1 MFIFLIFYPILVFI
15 TFVLMS
21 ERIEKIKQK
30 IKAVGL
36 HPGVY
41 LFKNIEGEVIYVGK
55 AIKLRNRLNS
65 YFREN
70 QTGKTRILVSK
81 IIDFD
86 TVLVDSEADA
96 LLLENSLIKKY
107 KPKYNILLKDDK
119 SYPWICIKK
128 ERYPRVFST
137 RRVIKDGSEYFGP
150 YTSVR
155 MVRVLIELLKELFP
169 IRTCNFNL
177 SEENISAGKF
187 KVCLE
192 YHIKNCLGPCEDH
205 QTEASYQEDI
215 EQIRSILKGNTKHVL
230 SILEDRMRQAS
241 ADFEFEEAHIWKQK
255 WESLKEYSRKS
266 TVVSAQI
273 HNVDVFTIVSDDKSA
288 YINFLKVMNGSIIQA
303 YTTEVKKVLGES
315 DEDILTSL
323 ILSIRERFSSQSRLV
338 LANLPIK
345 IAGLDFQIH
354 KPQRG
359 DKLSLV
365 ELSEKNAKYYRAE
378 KWKQIQQTDPEKH
391 QNRILEQLKKD
402 LRLSELPKHI
412 ECFDNSNF
420 QGTNAV
426 SACVVFKN
434 AKPSKKDYRH
444 FLIKTVE
451 GPDDYASMTEVVYRR
466 YKRLMDENLPLPQL
480 IVVDG
485 GKGQLG
491 AGMKALEQLGIYG
504 QVAILGI
511 AKRLEELYFPGDPH
525 PLYLDKRSESLKVI
539 QHMRDEA
546 HRFGITHH
554 RKRRVKG
561 NLKSEL
567 HSISGLGQKSIDL
580 LFNTFGS
587 VKGVKKATE
596 SELIDCVG
604 KHRTKLILEWKKQE

>member
-1 MFIFLIFYPILVFI
+1 
-15 TFVLMS
+15 MS
-21 ERIEKIKQK
+21 ERIENIKQK

-41 LFKNIEGEVIYVGK
+41 LFKNAEGSVIYVGK

-70 QTGKTRILVSK
+70 QIGKTRVLVSK
-81 IIDFD
+81 IVDFD
-86 TVLVDSEADA
+86 TVLVDNEADA

-119 SYPWICIKK
+119 SYPWLCIKK
-128 ERYPRVFST
+128 ERFPRVIST

-150 YTSVR
+150 YTSVK
-155 MVRVLIELLKELFP
+155 MVRVLLELLKELFP
-169 IRTCNFNL
+169 IRTCNYNL
-177 SEENISAGKF
+177 SETNVVAGKF

-192 YHIKNCLGPCEDH
+192 YHIKNCLGPCEDY
-205 QTEASYQEDI
+205 QSEESYTQDI
-215 EQIRSILKGNTKHVL
+215 DQIRSILKGNTKYVL
-230 SILEDRMRQAS
+230 SILEKRMREAS
-241 ADFEFEEAHIWKQK
+241 ANFEFEEAHIWKQK
-255 WESLKEYSRKS
+255 WESLKEYNRKS

-273 HNVDVFTIVSDDKSA
+273 HDVDVFTIISDDKSA
-288 YINFLKVMNGSIIQA
+288 YINFLKIMNGSIVQA

-315 DEDILTSL
+315 DIDILSSL
-323 ILSIRERFSSQSRLV
+323 MISIRERFTSQSKLV
-338 LANLPIK
+338 LTNIPIQVN
-345 IAGLDFQIH
+345 GLDFQIN
-354 KPQRG
+354 KPLRG
-359 DKLSLV
+359 DKLRLV

-391 QNRILEQLKKD
+391 QNRMLEQLKKD
-402 LRLSELPKHI
+402 LRLHDLPKHI

-444 FLIKTVE
+444 FLIKTVD
-451 GPDDYASMTEVVYRR
+451 GPDDYASMTEAVYRR
-466 YKRLMDENLPLPQL
+466 YKRLLEENEPLPQL

-485 GKGQLG
+485 GKGQLS
-491 AGMKALEQLGIYG
+491 AGIKALEQLGIYG
-504 QVAILGI
+504 KVAILGI

-525 PLYLDKRSESLKVI
+525 PLYLDKRSESLKII

-561 NLKSEL
+561 SLRSEL
-567 HSISGLGQKSIDL
+567 HDVSGLGQKTIDL

-587 VKGVKKATE
+587 VKGVKKASE
-596 SELIDCVG
+596 SELIDCIG
-604 KHRTKLILEWKKQE
+604 KHRTKLIIEWKKQE

>member
-1 MFIFLIFYPILVFI
+1 
-15 TFVLMS
+15 MS

-41 LFKNIEGEVIYVGK
+41 LFKDTEGKVIYVGK

-70 QTGKTRILVSK
+70 QTGKTKILVSK

-128 ERYPRVFST
+128 ERFPRVFST
-137 RRVIKDGSEYFGP
+137 RKVIKDGSEYFGP

-155 MVRVLIELLKELFP
+155 MVRVLLELLKELFP

-177 SEENISAGKF
+177 SQDNIDAGKF

-192 YHIKNCLGPCEDH
+192 YHIKNCLGPCENH
-205 QTEASYQEDI
+205 QSDESYAEDI
-215 EQIRSILKGNTKHVL
+215 EQIRSILKGNTSHVL
-230 SILEDRMRQAS
+230 SILEDRMRKSS
-241 ADFEFEEAHIWKQK
+241 AEFEFEQAHIWKQK

-273 HNVDVFTIVSDDKSA
+273 HNVDVFTITSDDKSA
-288 YINFLKVMNGSIIQA
+288 YFNFLKVMNGSIIQA
-303 YTTEVKKVLGES
+303 YTSEIKKVLGEA
-315 DEDILTSL
+315 DADILSNL
-323 ILSIRERFSSQSRLV
+323 ILNIREKFSSQSKMV
-338 LANLPIK
+338 LTNLPIK
-345 IAGLDFQIH
+345 VSGLDFQINTP
-354 KPQRG
+354 KRG

-402 LRLSELPKHI
+402 LRLPELPKHI

-434 AKPSKKDYRH
+434 AKPAKKEYRH

-466 YKRLMDENLPLPQL
+466 YKRLIDENLPLPQL

-491 AGMKALEQLGIYG
+491 AGIKALEQLGIYG

-554 RKRRVKG
+554 RKRRIKG

-567 HSISGLGQKSIDL
+567 HEISGLGQKSIDL

-587 VKGVKKATE
+587 VKGVKKATD
-596 SELIDCVG
+596 SELIECLG
-604 KHRTKLILEWKKQE
+604 QHRAKFIIEWKKQE

>member
-41 LFKNIEGEVIYVGK
+41 LFKNIDGEVIYVGK

-81 IIDFD
+81 IVDFD

-177 SEENISAGKF
+177 SAENISAGKF

-205 QTEASYQEDI
+205 QTEANYQEDI

-338 LANLPIK
+338 LTNLPIK
-345 IAGLDFQIH
+345 ISGLDFQIH

-434 AKPSKKDYRH
+434 AKPSKNDYRH

-561 NLKSEL
+561 SLTSEL

>member
-1 MFIFLIFYPILVFI
+1 
-15 TFVLMS
+15 MS

-41 LFKNIEGEVIYVGK
+41 LFKNTEGQVIYVGK

-70 QTGKTRILVSK
+70 QIGKTKILVSK
-81 IIDFD
+81 IVDFD

-128 ERYPRVFST
+128 ERFPRVFST
-137 RRVIKDGSEYFGP
+137 RKVVKDGSEYFGP
-150 YTSVR
+150 YTSVK
-155 MVRVLIELLKELFP
+155 MVRVLLELLKELFP
-169 IRTCNFNL
+169 IRTCNYNL
-177 SEENISAGKF
+177 SQDNIDAGKF

-192 YHIKNCLGPCEDH
+192 YHIKNCLGPCENH
-205 QTEASYQEDI
+205 QSDESYAQDI

-230 SILEDRMRQAS
+230 SILEQRMRECS
-241 ADFEFEEAHIWKQK
+241 ANFEFEEAHIWKQK

-273 HNVDVFTIVSDDKSA
+273 HNVDVFTIISDDKSA
-288 YINFLKVMNGSIIQA
+288 YFNFLKVMNGSIIQA
-303 YTTEVKKVLGES
+303 YTAEIKKVLGES
-315 DEDILTSL
+315 DTDILSRL
-323 ILSIRERFSSQSRLV
+323 IVSIRERFSSQSRLV
-338 LANLPIK
+338 LTNIPIHVS
-345 IAGLDFQIH
+345 GLDFQINTP
-354 KPQRG
+354 KRG

-402 LRLSELPKHI
+402 LRLPSVPTHI

-466 YKRLMDENLPLPQL
+466 YKRLLDENLPLPQL

-491 AGMKALEQLGIYG
+491 AGVKALEQLGIYG

-567 HSISGLGQKSIDL
+567 HAVSGLGQKTIDL

-596 SELIDCVG
+596 SELIDCIG
-604 KHRTKLILEWKKQE
+604 KHRAKLIIEWRKEE

>member
-1 MFIFLIFYPILVFI
+1 
-15 TFVLMS
+15 MS

-41 LFKNIEGEVIYVGK
+41 LFKDTERKVIYVGK

-70 QTGKTRILVSK
+70 QTGKTKILVSR

-119 SYPWICIKK
+119 SYPWLCIKK
-128 ERYPRVFST
+128 ERFPRVFST
-137 RRVIKDGSEYFGP
+137 RKVIKDGSEYFGP

-155 MVRVLIELLKELFP
+155 MVRVLLELLKELFP

-177 SEENISAGKF
+177 SQDNIDAGKF

-192 YHIKNCLGPCEDH
+192 YHIKNCLGPCENH
-205 QTEASYQEDI
+205 QSDESYAEDI
-215 EQIRSILKGNTKHVL
+215 EQIRSILKGNTSHVL
-230 SILEDRMRQAS
+230 SILEDRMRKSS
-241 ADFEFEEAHIWKQK
+241 AEFEFEQAHIWKQK

-273 HNVDVFTIVSDDKSA
+273 HNVDVFTITSDDKSA
-288 YINFLKVMNGSIIQA
+288 YFNFLKVMNGSIIQA
-303 YTTEVKKVLGES
+303 YTSEIKKVLGEA
-315 DEDILTSL
+315 DADILSNL
-323 ILSIRERFSSQSRLV
+323 ILNIREKFSSQSKMV
-338 LANLPIK
+338 LTNLPIK
-345 IAGLDFQIH
+345 VEGLDFQITTP
-354 KPQRG
+354 KRG

-365 ELSEKNAKYYRAE
+365 ELSEKNAKYYKAE

-402 LRLSELPKHI
+402 LRLPELPKHI

-434 AKPSKKDYRH
+434 AKPAKKEYRH

-466 YKRLMDENLPLPQL
+466 YKRLIDEDLPLPQL

-491 AGMKALEQLGIYG
+491 AGIKALEQLGIYG

-554 RKRRVKG
+554 RNRRVKG

-567 HSISGLGQKSIDL
+567 HEISGLGQKSIDL

-587 VKGVKKATE
+587 VKGVKKATDL
-596 SELIDCVG
+596 ELIECLG
-604 KHRTKLILEWKKQE
+604 KHRAKLIIEWKKQE

>member
-1 MFIFLIFYPILVFI
+1 
-15 TFVLMS
+15 MS

-41 LFKNIEGEVIYVGK
+41 LFKNLEGDVIYVGK

-81 IIDFD
+81 IVNFD
-86 TVLVDSEADA
+86 TILVDSEADA

-128 ERYPRVFST
+128 ERFPRVFST

-155 MVRVLIELLKELFP
+155 MVRVLLELLKELFP

-177 SEENISAGKF
+177 SADHIESGKF

-192 YHIKNCLGPCEDH
+192 YHIKNCLGPCENY
-205 QTEASYQEDI
+205 QSEESYSEDM

-230 SILEDRMRQAS
+230 SILEDRMRQSS

-266 TVVSAQI
+266 TVVNAQI

-315 DEDILTSL
+315 DVDLLSTLMI
-323 ILSIRERFSSQSRLV
+323 SIRERFSSQSKLV
-338 LANLPIK
+338 LTNLPIQVT
-345 IAGLDFQIH
+345 GLDFQINS
-354 KPQRG
+354 PQRG
-359 DKLSLV
+359 DKLNLV
-365 ELSEKNAKYYRAE
+365 ELSEKNAKYFRAE

-391 QNRILEQLKKD
+391 QTRILEQLKKD
-402 LRLSELPKHI
+402 LRLPELPKHI

-434 AKPSKKDYRH
+434 AKPAKKDYRH

-451 GPDDYASMTEVVYRR
+451 GPDDYASMTEVIYRR
-466 YKRLMDENLPLPQL
+466 YKRLLDEKEPLPQL

-485 GKGQLG
+485 GKGQLS
-491 AGMKALEQLGIYG
+491 AGIKALEQLGIYG

-525 PLYLDKRSESLKVI
+525 PLYLDKRSESLKII

-554 RKRRVKG
+554 RNRRVKG
-561 NLKSEL
+561 SLKSEL
-567 HSISGLGQKSIDL
+567 HDVSGLGQKTIDL

-587 VKGVKKATE
+587 VKGVKKATVT
-596 SELIDCVG
+596 ELEDCIG
-604 KHRTKLILEWKKQE
+604 QHRTKLIIEWKKLE

>member
-1 MFIFLIFYPILVFI
+1 
-15 TFVLMS
+15 MS

-41 LFKNIEGEVIYVGK
+41 LFKDTEGKVIYVGK

-70 QTGKTRILVSK
+70 QTGKTKILVSK

-128 ERYPRVFST
+128 ERFPRVFST
-137 RRVIKDGSEYFGP
+137 RKVIKDGSEYFGP

-155 MVRVLIELLKELFP
+155 MVRVLLELLKELFP

-177 SEENISAGKF
+177 SQDNIDAGKF

-192 YHIKNCLGPCEDH
+192 YHIKNCLGPCENH
-205 QTEASYQEDI
+205 QSDESYAEDI
-215 EQIRSILKGNTKHVL
+215 EQIRSILKGNTSHVL
-230 SILEDRMRQAS
+230 SILEDRMRKSS
-241 ADFEFEEAHIWKQK
+241 AEFEFEQAHIWKQK

-273 HNVDVFTIVSDDKSA
+273 HNIDVFTITSDDKSA
-288 YINFLKVMNGSIIQA
+288 YFNFLKVMNGSIIQA
-303 YTTEVKKVLGES
+303 YTSEIKKVLGEA
-315 DEDILTSL
+315 DADILSNL
-323 ILSIRERFSSQSRLV
+323 ILNIREKFSSQSKMV
-338 LANLPIK
+338 LTNLPIK
-345 IAGLDFQIH
+345 VSGLDFQINTP
-354 KPQRG
+354 KRG

-402 LRLSELPKHI
+402 LRLPELPKHI

-434 AKPSKKDYRH
+434 AKPAKKEYRH

-466 YKRLMDENLPLPQL
+466 YKRLIDENLPLPQL

-491 AGMKALEQLGIYG
+491 AGIKALEQLGIYG

-554 RKRRVKG
+554 RKRRIKG

-567 HSISGLGQKSIDL
+567 HEISGLGQKSIDL

-587 VKGVKKATE
+587 VKGVKKATD
-596 SELIDCVG
+596 SELIECLG
-604 KHRTKLILEWKKQE
+604 QHRSKFIIEWKKQE

>member
-1 MFIFLIFYPILVFI
+1 
-15 TFVLMS
+15 MS

-41 LFKNIEGEVIYVGK
+41 LFKNTEGQVIYVGK

-70 QTGKTRILVSK
+70 QIGKTKILVSK
-81 IIDFD
+81 IVDFD

-128 ERYPRVFST
+128 ERFPRVFST
-137 RRVIKDGSEYFGP
+137 RKVVKDGSEYFGP
-150 YTSVR
+150 YTSVK
-155 MVRVLIELLKELFP
+155 MVRVLLELLKELFP
-169 IRTCNFNL
+169 IRTCNYNL
-177 SEENISAGKF
+177 SQNNIDAGKF

-192 YHIKNCLGPCEDH
+192 YHIKNCLGPCENH
-205 QTEASYQEDI
+205 QSDESYAQDI

-230 SILEDRMRQAS
+230 SILEQRMRECS
-241 ADFEFEEAHIWKQK
+241 ANFEFEEAHIWKQK

-273 HNVDVFTIVSDDKSA
+273 HNVDVFTIISDDKSA
-288 YINFLKVMNGSIIQA
+288 YFNFLKVMNGSIIQA
-303 YTTEVKKVLGES
+303 YTAEIKKVLGES
-315 DEDILTSL
+315 DTDILSRL
-323 ILSIRERFSSQSRLV
+323 IVSIRERFSSQSRLV
-338 LANLPIK
+338 LTNIPIHVS
-345 IAGLDFQIH
+345 GLDFQINTP
-354 KPQRG
+354 KRG

-402 LRLSELPKHI
+402 LRLPSVPTHI

-466 YKRLMDENLPLPQL
+466 YKRLLDENLPLPQL

-491 AGMKALEQLGIYG
+491 AGVKALEQLGIYG

-567 HSISGLGQKSIDL
+567 HTVSGLGQKTIDL

-604 KHRTKLILEWKKQE
+604 KHRAKLIIEWRKEE

>member
-1 MFIFLIFYPILVFI
+1 
-15 TFVLMS
+15 MS
-21 ERIEKIKQK
+21 DRIEKIKQK
-30 IKAVGL
+30 IKVVGL

-41 LFKNIEGEVIYVGK
+41 LFKNAEGEVIYVGK

-70 QTGKTRILVSK
+70 QTGKTKILVSK
-81 IIDFD
+81 IENFD

-107 KPKYNILLKDDK
+107 KPRYNILLKDDK

-137 RRVIKDGSEYFGP
+137 RKVIKDGSEYFGP
-150 YTSVR
+150 YTSVK
-155 MVRVLIELLKELFP
+155 MVRVLLELLKELFP
-169 IRTCNFNL
+169 LRTCNYNL
-177 SEENISAGKF
+177 SQENIDTGKF

-192 YHIKNCLGPCEDH
+192 YHIKNCLGPCEGH
-205 QTEASYQEDI
+205 QSEESYATDI
-215 EQIRSILKGNTKHVL
+215 EQVRSILKGNTKHVL
-230 SILEDRMRQAS
+230 SVLEERMRQSS

-255 WESLKEYSRKS
+255 WESLKEYNRKS

-273 HNVDVFTIVSDDKSA
+273 HNVDVLTIISDDKSA
-288 YINFLKVMNGSIIQA
+288 YFNFLKVMNGSIIQA
-303 YTTEVKKVLGES
+303 YTAELKKVLGES
-315 DEDILTSL
+315 DSDILASL
-323 ILSIRERFSSQSRLV
+323 MLSIRERFSSQSRLV
-338 LANLPIK
+338 LTNLPLK
-345 IAGLDFQIH
+345 ISGLDFQINT
-354 KPQRG
+354 PQRG

-365 ELSEKNAKYYRAE
+365 ELSAKNAKYYRAE
-378 KWKQIQQTDPEKH
+378 KWKQVQQTDPEKH

-402 LRLSELPKHI
+402 LRLPELPKHI

-434 AKPSKKDYRH
+434 AKPAKKEYRH

-466 YKRLMDENLPLPQL
+466 YKRLIEEGETLPQL

-491 AGMKALEQLGIYG
+491 AGIKALEQLGIYG
-504 QVAILGI
+504 KVAILGI

-525 PLYLDKRSESLKVI
+525 PLYLDKRSESLKII

-567 HSISGLGQKSIDL
+567 HEISGLGQKSIDL

-587 VKGVKKATE
+587 VKGVKKASD
-596 SELIDCVG
+596 SELIDCLG
-604 KHRTKLILEWKKQE
+604 QYRAKLIIEWKKQE

>member
-1 MFIFLIFYPILVFI
+1 
-15 TFVLMS
+15 MS

-81 IIDFD
+81 IETFD
-86 TVLVDSEADA
+86 TILVDSEADA

-128 ERYPRVFST
+128 ERFPRVFST
-137 RRVIKDGSEYFGP
+137 RKVIKDGSEYFGP

-155 MVRVLIELLKELFP
+155 MVRVLLELLKELFP
-169 IRTCNFNL
+169 IRTCNYNL
-177 SEENISAGKF
+177 SADNIESGKF

-192 YHIKNCLGPCEDH
+192 YHIKNCLGPCENY
-205 QTEASYQEDI
+205 QSEESYSEDMN
-215 EQIRSILKGNTKHVL
+215 QIRSILKGNTKQVL

-266 TVVSAQI
+266 TVVNAQI

-315 DEDILTSL
+315 DIDLLSTL
-323 ILSIRERFSSQSRLV
+323 IISIRERFSSQSKLV
-338 LANLPIK
+338 LTNLPIK
-345 IAGLDFQIH
+345 VTGLEFQINT
-354 KPQRG
+354 PQRG
-359 DKLSLV
+359 DKLNLV

-402 LRLSELPKHI
+402 LRLPELPKHI

-434 AKPSKKDYRH
+434 AKPAKKDYRH

-451 GPDDYASMTEVVYRR
+451 GPDDYASMTEVIYRR
-466 YKRLMDENLPLPQL
+466 YKRLMDENEPLPQL

-491 AGMKALEQLGIYG
+491 AGIKALEQLGIYG

-525 PLYLDKRSESLKVI
+525 PLYLDKRSESLKII

-554 RKRRVKG
+554 RNRRVKG
-561 NLKSEL
+561 SLKSEL
-567 HSISGLGQKSIDL
+567 HDISGLGQKTIDL

-587 VKGVKKATE
+587 VKGVKKATV
-596 SELIDCVG
+596 SELEDCIG
-604 KHRTKLILEWKKQE
+604 KHRTKLIIEWKKQE

>member
-338 LANLPIK
+338 LTNLPIK

>member
-1 MFIFLIFYPILVFI
+1 
-15 TFVLMS
+15 MS

-41 LFKNIEGEVIYVGK
+41 LFKNAQGEIIYVGK
-55 AIKLRNRLNS
+55 AVKLRNRINS

-70 QTGKTRILVSK
+70 QTGKTKILVSK
-81 IIDFD
+81 IVDFD

-128 ERYPRVFST
+128 ERFPRVFST

-150 YTSVR
+150 YTSVK
-155 MVRVLIELLKELFP
+155 MVRVLLELLKELFP
-169 IRTCNFNL
+169 IRTCNYNL
-177 SEENISAGKF
+177 SQDNIDAGKF

-205 QTEASYQEDI
+205 QSEESYAEDMS
-215 EQIRSILKGNTKHVL
+215 QIRSILKGNTKHVL
-230 SILEDRMRQAS
+230 SILEERMRNAA

-273 HNVDVFTIVSDDKSA
+273 HNVDIFSVISDDKSA

-303 YTTEVKKVLGES
+303 YTTEIKKVLAES
-315 DEDILTSL
+315 DENILISSILT
-323 ILSIRERFSSQSRLV
+323 IRERFSSQSTVV
-338 LANLPIK
+338 LTNIPVK
-345 IAGLDFQIH
+345 ISGLDF
-354 KPQRG
+354 KVSTPKRG

-402 LRLSELPKHI
+402 LRLPELPRHI

-466 YKRLMDENLPLPQL
+466 YKRLIEEDQPLPQL

-491 AGMKALEQLGIYG
+491 AGIKALEQLGIYG

-539 QHMRDEA
+539 QFMRDEA

-561 NLKSEL
+561 SLKSEL
-567 HSISGLGQKSIDL
+567 HDISGLGQKTIDL

-587 VKGVKKATE
+587 VKGVKKASE
-596 SELIDCVG
+596 AELIDAIG
-604 KHRTKLILEWKKQE
+604 KHRAKIIIEWRKQE

>member
-1 MFIFLIFYPILVFI
+1 
-15 TFVLMS
+15 MS

-70 QTGKTRILVSK
+70 QTGKTRVLVSK
-81 IIDFD
+81 IETFD
-86 TVLVDSEADA
+86 TILVDSEADA

-128 ERYPRVFST
+128 ERFPRVFST
-137 RRVIKDGSEYFGP
+137 RKVIKDGSEYFGP

-155 MVRVLIELLKELFP
+155 MVRVLLELLKELFP
-169 IRTCNFNL
+169 IRTCNYNL
-177 SEENISAGKF
+177 SADNIESGKF

-192 YHIKNCLGPCEDH
+192 YHIKNCLGPCEN
-205 QTEASYQEDI
+205 YQSEERYSEDMN
-215 EQIRSILKGNTKHVL
+215 QIRSILKGNTKQVL

-266 TVVSAQI
+266 TVVNAQI

-315 DEDILTSL
+315 DVDLLSTL
-323 ILSIRERFSSQSRLV
+323 IISIRERFSSQSKLV
-338 LANLPIK
+338 LTNLPIK
-345 IAGLDFQIH
+345 VTGLEFQINT
-354 KPQRG
+354 PQRG
-359 DKLSLV
+359 DKLNLV

-402 LRLSELPKHI
+402 LRLPELPKHI

-434 AKPSKKDYRH
+434 AKPAKKDYRH

-451 GPDDYASMTEVVYRR
+451 GPDDYASMTEVIYRR
-466 YKRLMDENLPLPQL
+466 YKRLMDENEPMPQL

-491 AGMKALEQLGIYG
+491 AGIKALEQLGIYG

-525 PLYLDKRSESLKVI
+525 PLYLDKRSESLKII

-554 RKRRVKG
+554 RNRRVKG
-561 NLKSEL
+561 SLKSEL
-567 HSISGLGQKSIDL
+567 HDISGLGQKTIDL

-587 VKGVKKATE
+587 VKGVKKATVA
-596 SELIDCVG
+596 ELEDCIG
-604 KHRTKLILEWKKQE
+604 KHRTKLIIEWKKQE

>member
-1 MFIFLIFYPILVFI
+1 
-15 TFVLMS
+15 MS

-41 LFKNIEGEVIYVGK
+41 LFKNADGEVIYVGK

-70 QTGKTRILVSK
+70 QTGKTKILVSK

-107 KPKYNILLKDDK
+107 KPRYNILLKDDK

-137 RRVIKDGSEYFGP
+137 RKVVKDGSEYFGP
-150 YTSVR
+150 YTSVK
-155 MVRVLIELLKELFP
+155 MVRVLLELLKELFP
-169 IRTCNFNL
+169 LRTCNYNL
-177 SEENISAGKF
+177 SQENIDAGKF

-205 QTEASYQEDI
+205 QTEESYAQDI
-215 EQIRSILKGNTKHVL
+215 EQVRYILKGNTKHVL

-273 HNVDVFTIVSDDKSA
+273 HNVDVLTVISDDKSA
-288 YINFLKVMNGSIIQA
+288 YFNFLKVMNGSIIQA
-303 YTTEVKKVLGES
+303 YTSEIKKVLGES
-315 DEDILTSL
+315 DEDILSSL
-323 ILSIRERFSSQSRLV
+323 IFSIRERFSSQSRLV
-338 LANLPIK
+338 LTNLPIK
-345 IAGLDFQIH
+345 ISGLDFQINT
-354 KPQRG
+354 PQRG

-365 ELSEKNAKYYRAE
+365 ELSQKNAKYYRAE

-402 LRLSELPKHI
+402 LRLNELPKHI

-434 AKPSKKDYRH
+434 AKPAKKEYRH

-466 YKRLMDENLPLPQL
+466 YKRLMDEDKPLPQL

-491 AGMKALEQLGIYG
+491 AGIKALEQLGIYG
-504 QVAILGI
+504 KVAILGI
-511 AKRLEELYFPGDPH
+511 AKRLEELYFPGDPL
-525 PLYLDKRSESLKVI
+525 PLYLDKRSESLKII

-567 HSISGLGQKSIDL
+567 HAIPGLGQKSIDL

-587 VKGVKKATE
+587 VKGVKKA
-596 SELIDCVG
+596 SDADLINCLG
-604 KHRTKLILEWKKQE
+604 KHRAKLIIEWKKQE